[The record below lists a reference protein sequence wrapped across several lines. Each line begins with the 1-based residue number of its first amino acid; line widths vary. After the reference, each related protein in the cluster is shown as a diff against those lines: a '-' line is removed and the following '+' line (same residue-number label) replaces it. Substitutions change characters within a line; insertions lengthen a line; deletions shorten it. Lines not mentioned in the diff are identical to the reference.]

1 MRAVGRG
8 ITVHSP
14 AAVAAQDLTGS
25 ILRLPLAFALALDDV
40 YAKYRRTVLGPLWIV
55 IGQAATVA
63 GFVVVF
69 SGLFQMDPRVYALYL
84 AAGFP
89 VWALLSSYLS
99 DMPLTF
105 INARGMMES
114 YELPWLMHI
123 WRRSIGYVLVFA
135 HQLVTLFAVMAMMG
149 VAPRPEMLLIVPAL
163 AVLMLAGSGLGLLL
177 ALFGAR
183 YRDLQPAMVVVSS
196 FLFLFSPVVWRAEQ
210 LQVNEWAV
218 QFNPVYYFLKLLRD
232 PLMGQAPS
240 PELWLGTSVAALV
253 IFAIGFLA
261 FYVCRRRLYHWL

>member
-1 MRAVGRG
+1 MYSAASVAVR
-8 ITVHSP
+8 
-14 AAVAAQDLTGS
+14 DLSGS
-25 ILRLPLAFALALDDV
+25 IHRLPLALVLAIDDV

-63 GFVVVF
+63 GFLVVF
-69 SGLFQMDPRVYALYL
+69 SGLFRTDPQTYAIYL

-89 VWALLSSYLS
+89 VWALMSSYLS
-99 DMPLTF
+99 DMPATF
-105 INARGMMES
+105 ITARGMMES

-135 HQLVTLFAVMAMMG
+135 HQLVTLFVVMAILG
-149 VAPRPEMLLIVPAL
+149 VAPKPEMLLVIPAI
-163 AVLMLAGSGLGLLL
+163 AVLMVAGSGLGIIL

-210 LQVNEWAV
+210 LQINQWAV
-218 QFNPVYYFLKLLRD
+218 QFNPVYYYIKLLRD
-232 PLMGQAPS
+232 PLLGHGPS
-240 PELWLGTSVAALV
+240 AELWIGTSIGAIA
-253 IFAIGFLA
+253 IFAAGFLA
-261 FYVCRRRLYHWL
+261 FYLCRRRLYHWL